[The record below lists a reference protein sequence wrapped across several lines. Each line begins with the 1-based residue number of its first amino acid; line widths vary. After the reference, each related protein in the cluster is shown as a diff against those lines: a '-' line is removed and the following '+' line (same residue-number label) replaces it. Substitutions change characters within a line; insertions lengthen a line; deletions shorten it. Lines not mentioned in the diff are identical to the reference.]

1 MTGREAVVKALFEAQ
16 EPRPIHALE
25 VPGVSQ
31 ATVSARL
38 RELHKQGVVQK
49 MRAPNARFDLWRLT
63 PADLTLPLQVTA

>member
-1 MTGREAVVKALFEAQ
+1 MTGRQAVVKALYEAG

-38 RELHKQGVVQK
+38 RELRRDGLAQK
-49 MRAPNARFDLWRLT
+49 MKAPGSKFDLWRLT
-63 PADLTLPLQVTA
+63 PSDLTLPLGAS